1 MSAIGYYKE
10 FITRKATEQ
19 DIDFLISVICHAE
32 KSGTDQFPLA
42 WLLGKTEAELHP
54 VLEYFLKEDI
64 EGSEFA
70 LSGFLV
76 AEYQGVAVAA
86 VNAWIEKQNAL
97 HLSSALIKAHL
108 FKNVLTPDEFQTFQ
122 QKATLLTDFMI
133 EREEQVL
140 QFENGY
146 TQPEFQGKGI
156 MGALN
161 AAQIA
166 HHQQLYPEL
175 CKMQVHIFANNTKSI
190 ATYQKT
196 GLTIAKQTFSAH
208 PEVVAHFPYC
218 SKVLL
223 EKNIL

>member
-1 MSAIGYYKE
+1 MSAITHYKE
-10 FITRKATEQ
+10 FIIRKATAQ

-32 KSGTDQFPLA
+32 KSGTDKFPLA
-42 WLLGKTEAELHP
+42 WLLGKTEAELYP

-76 AEYQGVAVAA
+76 AEYRGDAVAA
-86 VNAWIEKQNAL
+86 VNAWIEKRNSL

-108 FKNVLTPDEFQTFQ
+108 FKNILTPAEFQIFQ

-146 TQPEFQGKGI
+146 TLPEFQSKGI
-156 MGALN
+156 MSALY
-161 AAQIA
+161 AAQISY
-166 HHQQLYPEL
+166 HHQLYPEL
-175 CKMQVHIFANNTKSI
+175 RKVHGHIFANNEKSI
-190 ATYQKT
+190 ATCQKA
-196 GLTIAKQTFSAH
+196 GFTIVKQTFSDHSEIA
-208 PEVVAHFPYC
+208 AHFPYC

-223 EKNIL
+223 EKIL

>member
-1 MSAIGYYKE
+1 MSTISHYKD
-10 FITRKATEQ
+10 FVIRKASAQ
-19 DIDFLISVICHAE
+19 DIDFLISVIFYAE
-32 KSGTDQFPLA
+32 KSGTDKLPLA
-42 WLLGKTEAELHP
+42 WLLGKTEAELYP

-70 LSGFLV
+70 LSGFFV

-108 FKNVLTPDEFQTFQ
+108 FKNALTPDEFQTFQ
-122 QKATLLTDFMI
+122 QKATLLTNFMI
-133 EREEQVL
+133 EREEQAL
-140 QFENGY
+140 QFEY
-146 TQPEFQGKGI
+146 VCTFPEFQGKGI

-175 CKMQVHIFANNTKSI
+175 RKMQVHIFANNTKSI

-196 GLTIAKQTFSAH
+196 GLTIVKQTFSDH